1 MTDPAEDST
10 RKIREEWLERLIATR
25 NNAYAPYSKHAV
37 AALVVTDDGTAFFS
51 CNVETAHYKSVCA
64 EAGAIS
70 AMVSAGH
77 TQIREVWVLG
87 PGPDPC
93 PPCGDCRQ
101 RIHELADDSTVVF
114 LIDEQGEIAGS
125 YNLSDLLP
133 EAFGGPAR

>member
-1 MTDPAEDST
+1 MTDPAKAAPN
-10 RKIREEWLERLIATR
+10 KIRQDWLERLIATR

-37 AALVVTDDGTAFFS
+37 AALVVTSDGKEYFS

-70 AMVSAGH
+70 AMVSEGH
-77 TQIREVWVLG
+77 TRISEVWVLG

-101 RIHELADDSTVVF
+101 RIHELAEQHTAIHLIDDS
-114 LIDEQGEIAGS
+114 GS
-125 YNLSDLLP
+125 IVSSFSVPDLLP
-133 EAFGGPAR
+133 KAFGGRVC